1 MRLALVLLVGL
12 CASLATANTEPSPPP
27 PPAPSPPSPAP
38 PVPPPQGPPPPHP
51 PPPPK
56 PSPPPSPES
65 FIDVAYANAI
75 YIIAGVMGLIIICPV
90 LYILCQCQEVRAWV
104 GYKLATDKREDK
116 HDDHEAKRRAK
127 EGVTY
132 GSAV

>member
-1 MRLALVLLVGL
+1 MYIYIYIYIYIKACLVVI
-12 CASLATANTEPSPPP
+12 STTS
-27 PPAPSPPSPAP
+27 
-38 PVPPPQGPPPPHP
+38 Q
-51 PPPPK
+51 K